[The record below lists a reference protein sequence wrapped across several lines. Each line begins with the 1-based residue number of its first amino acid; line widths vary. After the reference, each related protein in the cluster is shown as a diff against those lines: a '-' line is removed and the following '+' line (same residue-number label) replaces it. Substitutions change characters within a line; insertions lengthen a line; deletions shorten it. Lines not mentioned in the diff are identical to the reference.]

1 MRSHFRRLTL
11 LIVFTLFSS
20 CIAAHAA
27 GYWPAEVSEDQIRS
41 VEWRFDPADLRV
53 EGMGDLT
60 VLSVSPSGQYIA
72 AADRSRHSPEHR
84 NAADVANPLGR
95 LPEAVCLFSRQD
107 GHYRLDKT
115 IPVDA
120 ETQLELSSLLGGGS
134 EFAWSEDETR
144 AVITGDWGPN
154 STSFIS
160 IHFHSNLYLLEIADG
175 SFRQLTRNSQANE
188 HCVMPRWSGNDLVRY
203 VRSSCEN
210 DWQNALCEMDVETG
224 EEKKLADLYNAEGRA
239 CPVLCWQIADQRVYY
254 TVDVVSFHS
263 GFYASPLG
271 GTEADARCL
280 IDISSELVETNRHPY
295 CRFLYPLE
303 ISPDGKWACIGAL
316 NLRVMTRDIPLTDDE
331 TFPQGD
337 PANAVSIR
345 NGRPWV
351 PCHNVFLYDLEA
363 ERLVDPFVDGA
374 LAPTNVIVTAACF
387 APDGQSLL
395 CAVFGDDGPWK
406 TNDCTRATFYQISL
420 ADGDFT
426 AVRVFE
432 TELES
437 SLWLPKGIRWQANN
451 VLCIP
456 TDVAPLYP
464 VQMMRPAV
472 FRQYP

>member
-11 LIVFTLFSS
+11 LFVFTLFSS

-72 AADRSRHSPEHR
+72 AADRSRHSPEHK

-95 LPEAVCLFSRQD
+95 HPDAVCLFSRQD

-316 NLRVMTRDIPLTDDE
+316 DLRVMTRDIPLTDDE

-337 PANAVSIR
+337 PANAISIR

-395 CAVFGDDGPWK
+395 CAVFGDGGPWK
-406 TNDCTRATFYQISL
+406 TSDCTRATFYQISL
-420 ADGDFT
+420 ADGNFT

-437 SLWLPKGIRWQANN
+437 SLWFPKGIRWQANN